1 MRTKS
6 IADLGGVAVMHQSS
20 LIRIQT
26 HDEIEVEQLPKEI
39 QAKREQIA
47 EMTIALEDLKRDVC
61 RFEKEYHARLARA
74 YSELDKVELMA
85 KEYQLRLRLLQ
96 DVDWQA

>member
-6 IADLGGVAVMHQSS
+6 IAGLGGVAVMHQSS

-26 HDEIEVEQLPKEI
+26 RDEIEVEQLPKEI

-47 EMTIALEDLKRDVC
+47 EMTIACSHNSLEICNVKSM
-61 RFEKEYHARLARA
+61 RA
-74 YSELDKVELMA
+74 G
-85 KEYQLRLRLLQ
+85 
-96 DVDWQA
+96 VDWQA